1 MRYGE
6 LGGGHGGGSM
16 ASAGA
21 GEPLVVRRRHRNVLP
36 RGLRDFLE
44 SHSFSAK
51 KKRKII
57 DNELQLKKKKK
68 KISMSTSAQCTAGL
82 DLVYGAIT
90 RYVRK

>member
-6 LGGGHGGGSM
+6 LGGGHGGGM
-16 ASAGA
+16 VASARA

-51 KKRKII
+51 LKKKRKII
-57 DNELQLKKKKK
+57 DNELHLKKKK
-68 KISMSTSAQCTAGL
+68 KISMSAQCTAGL